1 LGYCFIRG
9 IYGIFGVGKT
19 VDLWEDSTEG
29 GGITV
34 NKKEMVDKLAAEASV
49 SKKEAGKLLDSFIK
63 VVEDELATG
72 GSVRL
77 VGFGSFVVKQNS
89 ARKGV
94 DPRTK
99 APINIPAKKVPKFVP
114 GKELKERVR

>member
-1 LGYCFIRG
+1 M
-9 IYGIFGVGKT
+9 
-19 VDLWEDSTEG
+19 DPWEDSTEG

-77 VGFGSFVVKQNS
+77 VGFGSFVVKQNA